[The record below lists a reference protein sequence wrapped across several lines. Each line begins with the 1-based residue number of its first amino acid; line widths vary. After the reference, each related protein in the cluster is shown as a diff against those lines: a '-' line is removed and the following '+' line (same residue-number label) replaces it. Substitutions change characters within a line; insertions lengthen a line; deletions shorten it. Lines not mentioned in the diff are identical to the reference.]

1 MKSNALLI
9 LVGFM
14 MLERSVSAQQPS
26 IPMSGK
32 IAATAIVV
40 LTREFCTI
48 EVKKGNWV
56 VGHEVFRPGLL
67 ICPSAE
73 EAVRNSF
80 ERVIRMETVPRP
92 EDAGGHLVLI
102 PRYTDLE
109 ATTTVTTVGKR
120 DIALLLE
127 WSAVDPNGKVLWV
140 QTVEGD
146 ARKATGLNHQKLLQ
160 MVARDLVVKSTEVIE
175 KSQEIR
181 QFVETLAGK

>member
-1 MKSNALLI
+1 
-9 LVGFM
+9 M
-14 MLERSVSAQQPS
+14 MLEASVAAQQPS
-26 IPMSGK
+26 IPSGK

-40 LTREFCTI
+40 LTHEFCTV
-48 EVKKGNWV
+48 EVKRGDWV
-56 VGHEVFRPGLL
+56 FGREVFRPGLL

-80 ERVIRMETVPRP
+80 KSVIRMETPPKP

-102 PRYTDLE
+102 PRYADLE
-109 ATTTVTTVGKR
+109 ATTTATAIGKR
-120 DIALLLE
+120 NIALLLE
-127 WSAVDPNGKVLWV
+127 WSAIEPSGKIVWV

-160 MVARDLVVKSTEVIE
+160 IVARDLVAKSTEAIE

-181 QFVETLAGK
+181 QFLETLAGK

>member
-1 MKSNALLI
+1 VKSNALLI
-9 LVGFM
+9 LLGVM
-14 MLERSVSAQQPS
+14 MLEGSAAAQQPS
-26 IPMSGK
+26 LSSGK

-40 LTREFCTI
+40 LTHEFCTV
-48 EVKKGNWV
+48 EVKRGNWG
-56 VGHEVFRPGLL
+56 VGNEVFRPGLL

-80 ERVIRMETVPRP
+80 ERVIRMETAPKP

-102 PRYTDLE
+102 PRYADME
-109 ATTTVTTVGKR
+109 ATTTATTIGKR
-120 DIALLLE
+120 NIALLLE
-127 WSAVDPNGKVLWV
+127 WRAIEPSGKILWV

-160 MVARDLVVKSTEVIE
+160 MVARDLAAKSTEAIE

-181 QFVETLAGK
+181 QFLETRLGK